1 MVRTVASSTLALVVS
16 SNQYNLGADAAMK
29 LNKLLI
35 VAAMTCLPL
44 QQAFSAPI
52 EDVAVQVVDTGG
64 GTSQVLL
71 EKMSSSMQVVANQ
84 LFIDKDDV
92 AVAAAAAD
100 YKRLLAE
107 IGDRVFT
114 GYELVDVRLE
124 AAPQTRITLF
134 ARPWS
139 ATISQPVIDLQFSGV
154 EPETAALLAQRIPA
168 LREQL
173 ETAISG
179 ASVDAGD
186 WAGGV
191 LRRMVRREVEQA
203 LPEFRAAVD
212 VLQEGKRTLVQV
224 VIYPVGQLV
233 TNIKYELRSEAIPN
247 ILLMELKY
255 KYANE
260 CDKLRGLPVEYVK
273 HRQKEIEQML
283 TAKLLAEQAVREF
296 DLQPVVK
303 LEPATNMAVSI
314 MINSDKY
321 KLWFEGYGDIGREK
335 DNLSGKAHVGK
346 FVSPKDEI
354 FGEAEVILDNV
365 DWQFGAGYS
374 RYWGK
379 SVWSY
384 TRRMPMGDNDYR
396 FEYNL
401 SPKWRLRAEHFS
413 GENRNEF
420 GVRYRIHEFLSAEYV
435 YGGKEFYMR
444 IIGNL

>member
-1 MVRTVASSTLALVVS
+1 
-16 SNQYNLGADAAMK
+16 MK

>member
-1 MVRTVASSTLALVVS
+1 
-16 SNQYNLGADAAMK
+16 MK

-84 LFIDKDDV
+84 LFIDKD
-92 AVAAAAAD
+92 AEAIGAAQAD

-124 AAPQTRITLF
+124 PGKQTRITLF

-139 ATISQPVIDLQFSGV
+139 AIITKPVIDLQFSGV
-154 EPETAALLAQRIPA
+154 EPETAQILQQRIPA
-168 LREQL
+168 LRSQL
-173 ETAISG
+173 ERAIRG

-191 LRRMVRREVEQA
+191 LRRMVRRQVEEA

-212 VLQEGKRTLVQV
+212 VLQEQGRTLVQV

-296 DLQPVVK
+296 GLQPVVK

>member
-1 MVRTVASSTLALVVS
+1 
-16 SNQYNLGADAAMK
+16 MK

-296 DLQPVVK
+296 GLQPVVK

-420 GVRYRIHEFLSAEYV
+420 GVRYRIHEFLSSEYV
-435 YGGKEFYMR
+435 YGGKEFY
-444 IIGNL
+444 IIIILNI

>member
-1 MVRTVASSTLALVVS
+1 
-16 SNQYNLGADAAMK
+16 MK
-29 LNKLLI
+29 LNKLFI

-52 EDVAVQVVDTGG
+52 EGVAVQIVDTGG
-64 GTSQVLL
+64 GTSKVLL
-71 EKMSSSMQVVANQ
+71 DKMSSSMQVVANQ
-84 LFIDKDDV
+84 LFIDKDAG
-92 AVAAAAAD
+92 AVTAAAAD

-114 GYELVDVRLE
+114 GYEIVDVQLE
-124 AAPQTRITLF
+124 AAPQTQITLL

-154 EPETAALLAQRIPA
+154 EPETAAILAKRMPA
-168 LREQL
+168 LRQQL

-191 LRRMVRREVEQA
+191 LRRMVRQEVEQA

-212 VLQEGKRTLVQV
+212 VLQEGERTLVQV

-247 ILLMELKY
+247 ILLMDLKY
-255 KYANE
+255 KYAAE
-260 CDKLRGLPVEYVK
+260 CDKLRGLPLAYVQH
-273 HRQKEIEQML
+273 HRQELEQLL
-283 TAKLLAEQAVREF
+283 TQKLLAEQAVQEF
-296 DLQPVVK
+296 GLQPVVK
-303 LEPATNMAVSI
+303 LEPAANMAVSI

-321 KLWFEGYGDIGREK
+321 KVWFEGYGDVGRESE
-335 DNLSGKAHVGK
+335 NLSGKAHLGK
-346 FVSPKDEI
+346 FISGRDEV
-354 FGEAEVILDNV
+354 FGEAEVILDHV
-365 DWQFGAGYS
+365 DWRFGTGYS
-374 RYWGK
+374 HYWGK

-384 TRRMPMGDNDYR
+384 TRRMPVGDNDFR
-396 FEYNL
+396 LEYNL
-401 SPKWRLRAEHFS
+401 SPKWRLRTEHFS
-413 GENRNEF
+413 SANRNEF

-435 YGGKEFYMR
+435 YGGDEFYLR

>member
-321 KLWFEGYGDIGREK
+321 KLWFEGYGDIGRDK

-365 DWQFGAGYS
+365 DWKFGAGYS

>member
-1 MVRTVASSTLALVVS
+1 
-16 SNQYNLGADAAMK
+16 MK

-100 YKRLLAE
+100 YKHLLTE

-321 KLWFEGYGDIGREK
+321 KLWFEGYGDIGRDK

>member
-1 MVRTVASSTLALVVS
+1 
-16 SNQYNLGADAAMK
+16 MK

-52 EDVAVQVVDTGG
+52 ENVAVQVVDTGG

-114 GYELVDVRLE
+114 GYELVDVRFE

-273 HRQKEIEQML
+273 HHQKEIEQML

-296 DLQPVVK
+296 GLQPVVK

-413 GENRNEF
+413 GEDRNEF

>member
-1 MVRTVASSTLALVVS
+1 
-16 SNQYNLGADAAMK
+16 MK

-71 EKMSSSMQVVANQ
+71 ENMSSSMQVVANQ

-296 DLQPVVK
+296 GLQPVVK

>member
-100 YKRLLAE
+100 YKHLLTE

-321 KLWFEGYGDIGREK
+321 KLWFEGYGDIGRDK

>member
-1 MVRTVASSTLALVVS
+1 
-16 SNQYNLGADAAMK
+16 MK

-52 EDVAVQVVDTGG
+52 ENVAVQVVDTGG

-92 AVAAAAAD
+92 TVAAAAAD

-114 GYELVDVRLE
+114 GYELVDVRFE

-296 DLQPVVK
+296 GLQPVVK